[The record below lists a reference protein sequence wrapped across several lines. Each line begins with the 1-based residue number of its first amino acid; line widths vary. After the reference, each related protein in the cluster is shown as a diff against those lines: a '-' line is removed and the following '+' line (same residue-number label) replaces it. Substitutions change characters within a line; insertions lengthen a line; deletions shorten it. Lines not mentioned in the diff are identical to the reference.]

1 METKQENKSK
11 KRILWLLLLLLVA
24 IGGII
29 TYRYFT
35 HKDEVPVS
43 IVSGDFLPDGKDAQ
57 KISEE
62 EMAKYAQAAVD
73 ASNFNMVIASE
84 AMVNEKT
91 AMSELFIQNPP
102 KNAYPVNVE
111 VRLDDGKD
119 LIYTSG
125 AIKPGEEIKQ
135 AKLEKKLTKGVHKA
149 TATFSLYDPE
159 TKEKQ
164 GQVAS
169 GLTLMVN

>member
-1 METKQENKSK
+1 MQTEQLNKSK
-11 KRILWLLLLLLVA
+11 KRILWVLLLFLLAV
-24 IGGII
+24 GGTIA
-29 TYRYFT
+29 YRYFT

-43 IVSGDFLPDGKDAQ
+43 IVSGDFLPDGKDAR
-57 KISEE
+57 KITDE

-84 AMVNEKT
+84 ATVNGQT
-91 AMSELFIQNPP
+91 AVGDLFIQNPP
-102 KNAYPVNVE
+102 HNAYPVNVE
-111 VRLDDGKD
+111 VRLDDNKD

-125 AIKPGEEIKQ
+125 AIQPGEEIKQ
-135 AKLEKKLTKGVHKA
+135 VQLEKKLAKGVHKA

-169 GLTLMVN
+169 GVTLMVN